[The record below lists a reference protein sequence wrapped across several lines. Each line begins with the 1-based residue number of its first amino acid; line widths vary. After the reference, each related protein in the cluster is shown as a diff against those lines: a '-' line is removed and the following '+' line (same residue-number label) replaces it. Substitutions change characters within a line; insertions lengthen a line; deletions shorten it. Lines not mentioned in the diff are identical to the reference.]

1 MDKKESED
9 LQSYPLIQK
18 LDDKGQLTDA
28 INQSFA
34 SDEEEPLEPCDDIVS
49 QHSNPP
55 VGQLPP
61 PMAYPSIRAENL
73 QAIGVPQTKLEPV
86 DTDKFKKYQ
95 KSVKCWSQLMIV
107 VGYLFVF
114 TGVINIIGNV
124 IFIGL
129 MDAFTNIGWT
139 ENGVYKSV
147 RIDPGYMF
155 LLALFK
161 IIAGG
166 VFIVK

>member
-1 MDKKESED
+1 
-9 LQSYPLIQK
+9 
-18 LDDKGQLTDA
+18 
-28 INQSFA
+28 
-34 SDEEEPLEPCDDIVS
+34 
-49 QHSNPP
+49 
-55 VGQLPP
+55 
-61 PMAYPSIRAENL
+61 
-73 QAIGVPQTKLEPV
+73 
-86 DTDKFKKYQ
+86 
-95 KSVKCWSQLMIV
+95 MIV